1 MTNLNEAFTKILNK
15 MIEWIDKIFG
25 FFQFFMAGRSNWI
38 LIIVGIFVASKIFK
52 VKLNLGGGK

>member
-1 MTNLNEAFTKILNK
+1 MNLNQLAGTLMSKL
-15 MIEWIDKIFG
+15 IEWIDKLFG

-52 VKLNLGGGK
+52 VRLNLGGGK